1 MANSIRK
8 RSEVPVEHTWK
19 VEDLGKAI
27 FYHDRQLNERFL
39 TALT

>member
-1 MANSIRK
+1 DYHYPDQPT
-8 RSEVPVEHTWK
+8 VTWTT
-19 VEDLGKAI
+19 DQLGKAI

>member
-1 MANSIRK
+1 
-8 RSEVPVEHTWK
+8 VFCGGDYHYPDQPTVTWTT
-19 VEDLGKAI
+19 DQLGKAI